1 MLCWRLT
8 IFRKRSP
15 NMWAREKG
23 DARGDLTRVSPP
35 PSTVWSPLLLLPR
48 QDGVLSAP
56 PRQSS
61 LASTVSPTR
70 GQFSYD
76 VSKVRPSPSMQIPV
90 HLEHQAGDRR
100 RRPWR
105 TSVAGVCHRPPAP
118 RLGWQAH
125 ALLSS
130 LDVSTLRAR
139 RAAASSYTSA
149 SGCGC
154 RRHRASSPPPS
165 FLFWMPVPRA
175 LRAAASPHT
184 SASGHWC
191 PTLSRISLFAGGFFL
206 PDADGRGTHPW
217 MGPLIW
223 CCSSGRFASR
233 FHRRGQPGR
242 RWTLP
247 HHRLQLRFR
256 RAQRRPKTHQPTA
269 TTLCPPPLL
278 LLKNA

>member
-8 IFRKRSP
+8 IFRKLSP

-154 RRHRASSPPPS
+154 RRHRASSPPPPS
-165 FLFWMPVPRA
+165 CSGCQCPGHCGLPHPHTPVPRA
-175 LRAAASPHT
+175 TGARRCRE
-184 SASGHWC
+184 SASLPAVFSCLTLTAEGHTHGWG
-191 PTLSRISLFAGGFFL
+191 LWSDAARAG
-206 PDADGRGTHPW
+206 D
-217 MGPLIW
+217 
-223 CCSSGRFASR
+223 
-233 FHRRGQPGR
+233 
-242 RWTLP
+242 
-247 HHRLQLRFR
+247 
-256 RAQRRPKTHQPTA
+256 
-269 TTLCPPPLL
+269 LL
-278 LLKNA
+278 LGSTVEGNLVGAGHFPTIGCNCGSGERNDGPRRTNQQRQHCARLPCFF